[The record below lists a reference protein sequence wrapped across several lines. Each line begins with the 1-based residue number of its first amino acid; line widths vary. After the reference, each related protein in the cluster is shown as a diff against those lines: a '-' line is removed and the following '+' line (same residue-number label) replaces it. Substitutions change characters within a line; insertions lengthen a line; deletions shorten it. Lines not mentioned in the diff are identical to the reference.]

1 MIIDSN
7 IDVFRPKEV
16 IDLMMGLI
24 SGGVIDQM
32 MGLISGGV
40 IDQMMG
46 LIMIVIEFTQILPS
60 FQQLS

>member
-7 IDVFRPKEV
+7 IDVFRPNE
-16 IDLMMGLI
+16 
-24 SGGVIDQM
+24 VIDQM